1 MGQGT
6 GHAAVRTI
14 GIVGAGT
21 MGSGIAGVVAEAG
34 YAVRLHD
41 TSEDALERASARIR
55 RRAPDAR
62 IVLTTDIAEVALD
75 ADLVI
80 EAAPED
86 LELKRSI
93 FVALD
98 AAAPDHAVLASNT
111 SQLSVTAL
119 AAATG
124 RPDRVVGMHWFNPP
138 ERMRLI
144 ELVRA
149 ITTSDEAA
157 GVVRGVAE
165 ACGRQV
171 VVVADR
177 QGFVTTRAL
186 AALLIEAMR
195 MHEEGVASAADVDT
209 AVHLGLNHPMGPL
222 ALADYVGLDVML
234 AISDSLTEALGERFR
249 APQGLRKRVE
259 AGHLG
264 RKTGRGYHAYGDG
277 GADARPAAARRGE
290 GA

>member
-1 MGQGT
+1 
-6 GHAAVRTI
+6 
-14 GIVGAGT
+14 
-21 MGSGIAGVVAEAG
+21 VVAAAG

-41 TSEDALERASARIR
+41 TSPAALERGADRVR
-55 RRAPDAR
+55 RRAPDASL
-62 IVLTTDIAEVALD
+62 VLTTDLAELAVG

-93 FVALD
+93 FGVLD
-98 AAAPDHAVLASNT
+98 VSAPAHAVLATNT

-119 AAATG
+119 AAGTT
-124 RPDRVVGMHWFNPP
+124 RPERVVGMHWFNPP

-144 ELVRA
+144 EVVRA
-149 ITTSDEAA
+149 ITTSEPTIEL
-157 GVVRGVAE
+157 VRGVAE
-165 ACGRQV
+165 ACDKQV

-234 AISDSLTEALGERFR
+234 AIADSLTLSLGERFR
-249 APQGLRKRVE
+249 PPQGLRKRVE

-264 RKTGRGYHAYGDG
+264 RKTGRGYHRYEERPGERSPDVRTG
-277 GADARPAAARRGE
+277 GGGGRA
-290 GA
+290 